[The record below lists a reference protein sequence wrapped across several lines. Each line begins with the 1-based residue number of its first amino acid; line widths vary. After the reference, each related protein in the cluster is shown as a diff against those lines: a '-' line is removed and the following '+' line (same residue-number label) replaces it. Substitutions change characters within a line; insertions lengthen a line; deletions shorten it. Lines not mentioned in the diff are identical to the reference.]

1 MKKKLLYR
9 TTACALA
16 VGLTAVLAGCGSSA
30 SSESTAESATE
41 TATAESATSETATVD
56 ESAYE
61 YLATFNYSDGF
72 DENGYLKGVTA
83 SDYVTLPED
92 YADITIDASLG
103 EVTDEDISS
112 YISSNILSSFSTTN
126 QVTDRAAAD
135 GDTVNIDY
143 VGSIDGVEFDGG
155 STNGQGTN
163 LLLGS
168 GSYIDDFEDQI
179 VGHMPGDTFD
189 VTVTFPDDYGSTDL
203 AGKEAVFNTTLNYIS
218 ETVTPELTDEWVA
231 ENLSETT
238 GLSDVAALNAFVKN
252 QIAFNNQ
259 YNDVYTA
266 LHDKVSFAKELPESA
281 KEYFRNVLLYGVYNY
296 AKNYGTNMTTIVSS
310 GMFGTSYSTID
321 EFIQDMDGSINT
333 QLEQTLLLQAIAEKN
348 GLKCDTDT
356 LNAEFVNQ
364 YGLKDPSNLTQVYG
378 ENYVKCQLLDS
389 LVMQNLIDNVKYA

>member
-61 YLATFNYSDGF
+61 YMATFNYSDGF